1 MIYEAHRKRE
11 TLFAKVMHNVL
22 LNLQFEI
29 ELYEKLLLSYPQHSE
44 VLRAG
49 DGDFGT
55 KNKLEKII
63 HHEKMNCMFLF
74 FL

>member
-1 MIYEAHRKRE
+1 
-11 TLFAKVMHNVL
+11 MHNVL

-29 ELYEKLLLSYPQHSE
+29 ELDEKLLQSYPQHSE

-55 KNKLEKII
+55 KNKLEKVI
-63 HHEKMNCMFLF
+63 HHAKIYFVILGRYIYICTTPQHRHYDSI
-74 FL
+74 

>member
-1 MIYEAHRKRE
+1 
-11 TLFAKVMHNVL
+11 MHNVL
-22 LNLQFEI
+22 LNLQIEI
-29 ELYEKLLLSYPQHSE
+29 ELYEKLLLSYPQDSE

-55 KNKLEKII
+55 KNKVEKII
-63 HHEKMNCMFLF
+63 HFEKINCMFSC

>member
-11 TLFAKVMHNVL
+11 TLAKVMHDVL

-29 ELYEKLLLSYPQHSE
+29 ELFEKLLLSYPRRLE

-49 DGDFGT
+49 DGDHTGFW
-55 KNKLEKII
+55 
-63 HHEKMNCMFLF
+63 H
-74 FL
+74 

>member
-1 MIYEAHRKRE
+1 MTYEVHRKRE
-11 TLFAKVMHNVL
+11 TLPKFMHDIL

-29 ELYEKLLLSYPQHSE
+29 ELYEKLLLSYPRRSE

-55 KNKLEKII
+55 KNKLE
-63 HHEKMNCMFLF
+63 
-74 FL
+74 